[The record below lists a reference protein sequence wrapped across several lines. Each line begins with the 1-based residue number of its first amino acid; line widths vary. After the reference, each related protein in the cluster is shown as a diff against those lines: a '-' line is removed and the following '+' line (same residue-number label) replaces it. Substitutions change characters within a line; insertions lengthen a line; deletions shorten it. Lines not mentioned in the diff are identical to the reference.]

1 MIVDIYGCSSRD
13 EEKRSSRFKCYESVQ
28 EIFCFPFTFSKN
40 NTSIMINAT
49 DTPISVSGI
58 KE

>member
-13 EEKRSSRFKCYESVQ
+13 EEKSSRFKCYESVQ